1 MYCKWSSIPKI
12 KPTGDLSPQL
22 TVDIVDFVGFSE
34 SSLENRS
41 IYSLQ
46 LASDLVVFNDDWNWD
61 CDLAQQHWLVR
72 NLEIVLEAGRS

>member
-1 MYCKWSSIPKI
+1 MYFKWSSIPKI
-12 KPTGDLSPQL
+12 TLTGKLSSQL
-22 TVDIVDFVGFSE
+22 TVGIVDFVGFSE
-34 SSLENRS
+34 SNLEYIS

-61 CDLAQQHWLVR
+61 YDLAQQHWLVR